1 MNLEYFI
8 RYYKALGYS
17 DEEAE
22 SRARSAIG
30 VAQAEPEQEEKAGG
44 FFAGLKRG
52 GAETVS
58 SYVGGIGGILDPE
71 LYERSRQF
79 EQDRPELTGAGEA
92 GRVVGRL
99 GTELAGLFAGGG
111 LALKGAA
118 KIPSVARALQG
129 ASRTQRG
136 LATAAASLPIDVAQ
150 AAAYREGAVLPGF
163 GGALAENVALS
174 GGLGALFG
182 AGRGARAAGEVGEA
196 AEEGMRALPPGQY
209 EMTSR
214 INPERMLPER
224 AGPEGRPFGGR
235 DITDFEAPRPR
246 DPIITPPPRRPIDDP
261 ERLLPAGE
269 GRVRPF
275 PLTPPEGATPTSS
288 LAELFTEPD
297 RFGRGARRTL
307 IGPER
312 KPPLIPPAPGQSTLE
327 EVLAPKPR
335 IEGDQY
341 TLFTGLP
348 AAGLSSLKSELAQSA
363 IGAGVGAAIG
373 GAGDEEGQYTG
384 ALLGGVAGLAAPILA
399 RRLLSGMR
407 YIPEPTRPSVS
418 GAAGDETAEALERE
432 LRAKRGSGATAYES
446 ALGRGQV
453 GTPKIDVELN
463 NSTLAIDDEGSAL
476 LGQIREKLLATKVRV
491 SDEEV
496 RRLAKQVDVDE
507 IIKGGRI
514 ALDTVDQYALGLAY
528 KAAKE
533 RRLELLETLR
543 NLPPTASIQQREAL
557 EAAIDRLQDYQ
568 TNYLIR
574 WESST
579 SESGRSLRMAGQT
592 AALLKDERAYLRAAK
607 QALGTNALPDEV
619 VADVVRIFNLEKSD
633 KEKARI
639 LVDYL
644 SKKKQPTLAEVLADG
659 ARWTLLTAPASFIRN
674 IVGGIEASTQMF
686 LDGPVASAFDK
697 FLRGN
702 YGVNATS
709 IGSISAKARPFVKE
723 LRRQVGEE
731 IKPFVEFNETGFD
744 GIIRRFGTG
753 IDPEDPYSSLNRNQR
768 LYETYVGGSKS
779 DWLKTLTPAARV
791 LDTTRNL
798 VYGAIAAGDRPVF
811 NANFVAALTERA
823 MLKAIR
829 DGLEPGTD
837 AFNAAVK
844 RYADPNQDLNA
855 LSVFMANVEALEATF
870 KTQTPVPGMIKAL
883 GRAGGPAAE
892 AIGQFLIPFAN
903 TPTNIVRKALERV
916 PGIGQA
922 IGTARLRNLE
932 TKLNGLRSRV
942 QAMSELGARYN
953 PDEIISAADVQ
964 RELTKFKNEILAR
977 QVTGP
982 SMILAGY
989 ALHKAGLL
997 TPEYVE
1003 PIGATPEEREEMRR
1017 RGLTGSGALSLRV
1030 GDTTYSVSAALG
1042 ITAPLLAI
1050 GAAMSLAE
1058 EAEEP
1063 VPLSNRIGVGIRSAF
1078 NTAQSIPLL
1087 TGIEDV
1093 RDLASGKRD
1102 VAEYAGRQARRF
1114 IPGSAGIALASRV
1127 MDTEAG
1133 RREPEGFLETV
1144 AEGIPFAR
1152 QTLPERVNPLGDVI
1166 GAPNPLA
1173 AILSPFTPSRTASG
1187 EVYDI
1192 LEDIDFFPM
1201 SPRKLPE
1208 ESEREY
1214 SERRQVEG
1222 EREREVI
1229 LNAYNGL
1236 ISSGYLTE
1244 EQIKNDPDAQEE
1256 ARRIIS
1262 RALSRL
1268 RTRTSRSNRVQQ
1280 ALEAVEP

>member
-1 MNLEYFI
+1 M
-8 RYYKALGYS
+8 
-17 DEEAE
+17 
-22 SRARSAIG
+22 
-30 VAQAEPEQEEKAGG
+30 
-44 FFAGLKRG
+44 
-52 GAETVS
+52 
-58 SYVGGIGGILDPE
+58 
-71 LYERSRQF
+71 
-79 EQDRPELTGAGEA
+79 
-92 GRVVGRL
+92 
-99 GTELAGLFAGGG
+99 
-111 LALKGAA
+111 
-118 KIPSVARALQG
+118 
-129 ASRTQRG
+129 
-136 LATAAASLPIDVAQ
+136 
-150 AAAYREGAVLPGF
+150 
-163 GGALAENVALS
+163 
-174 GGLGALFG
+174 
-182 AGRGARAAGEVGEA
+182 
-196 AEEGMRALPPGQY
+196 
-209 EMTSR
+209 
-214 INPERMLPER
+214 
-224 AGPEGRPFGGR
+224 
-235 DITDFEAPRPR
+235 
-246 DPIITPPPRRPIDDP
+246 
-261 ERLLPAGE
+261 
-269 GRVRPF
+269 
-275 PLTPPEGATPTSS
+275 
-288 LAELFTEPD
+288 
-297 RFGRGARRTL
+297 
-307 IGPER
+307 
-312 KPPLIPPAPGQSTLE
+312 
-327 EVLAPKPR
+327 
-335 IEGDQY
+335 
-341 TLFTGLP
+341 
-348 AAGLSSLKSELAQSA
+348 
-363 IGAGVGAAIG
+363 
-373 GAGDEEGQYTG
+373 
-384 ALLGGVAGLAAPILA
+384 
-399 RRLLSGMR
+399 
-407 YIPEPTRPSVS
+407 
-418 GAAGDETAEALERE
+418 
-432 LRAKRGSGATAYES
+432 
-446 ALGRGQV
+446 
-453 GTPKIDVELN
+453 
-463 NSTLAIDDEGSAL
+463 
-476 LGQIREKLLATKVRV
+476 
-491 SDEEV
+491 
-496 RRLAKQVDVDE
+496 
-507 IIKGGRI
+507 
-514 ALDTVDQYALGLAY
+514 
-528 KAAKE
+528 
-533 RRLELLETLR
+533 
-543 NLPPTASIQQREAL
+543 
-557 EAAIDRLQDYQ
+557 
-568 TNYLIR
+568 
-574 WESST
+574 
-579 SESGRSLRMAGQT
+579 
-592 AALLKDERAYLRAAK
+592 
-607 QALGTNALPDEV
+607 
-619 VADVVRIFNLEKSD
+619 
-633 KEKARI
+633 
-639 LVDYL
+639 
-644 SKKKQPTLAEVLADG
+644 
-659 ARWTLLTAPASFIRN
+659 
-674 IVGGIEASTQMF
+674 
-686 LDGPVASAFDK
+686 
-697 FLRGN
+697 
-702 YGVNATS
+702 
-709 IGSISAKARPFVKE
+709 
-723 LRRQVGEE
+723 
-731 IKPFVEFNETGFD
+731 
-744 GIIRRFGTG
+744 
-753 IDPEDPYSSLNRNQR
+753 
-768 LYETYVGGSKS
+768 
-779 DWLKTLTPAARV
+779 
-791 LDTTRNL
+791 
-798 VYGAIAAGDRPVF
+798 
-811 NANFVAALTERA
+811 
-823 MLKAIR
+823 
-829 DGLEPGTD
+829 
-837 AFNAAVK
+837 
-844 RYADPNQDLNA
+844 
-855 LSVFMANVEALEATF
+855 SVFMANVEALEATF

-977 QVTGP
+977 QVTGS

-1017 RGLTGSGALSLRV
+1017 RGLTGSGALALRV

-1127 MDTEAG
+1127 MDPGVG

-1192 LEDIDFFPM
+1192 LEDIDLFPM
-1201 SPRKLPE
+1201 SPRKLPG